1 MTVPNKE
8 SRDLFE
14 ELVKIILMRGTMFPK
29 EHGNWARLQIGDDA
43 YLCMDTW
50 SQAIH
55 LKKNAEYNN
64 KWTGFDGEEMQ
75 YLGLNFGGMELH
87 VDAYYLENL
96 LEAIKK
102 ST

>member
-1 MTVPNKE
+1 MISANKE
-8 SRDLFE
+8 SRELFE
-14 ELVKIILMRGTMFPK
+14 ELVKIILMRGIMFPK
-29 EHGNWARLQIGDDA
+29 EHGNWARLRIGDDT

-55 LKKNAEYNN
+55 LKKNADYNN

-87 VDAYYLENL
+87 VDADYLKTLPE
-96 LEAIKK
+96 EIK
-102 ST
+102 S